1 MDEGRLTNREGGNP
15 FVNRR
20 RIARAGTGAVLL
32 LLVACNRTPAAP
44 ASSPSH
50 VTFNKDIAPIL
61 FESCAS
67 CHRPARSSASAPV
80 DPNDPLCIAGA
91 PFSLLD
97 YVSARANAEAIA
109 QATLTR
115 AMPPWLPEPGH
126 GEFLNTRR
134 LSDEQIALI
143 QHWVQQGAPQGD
155 EKHAPAPP
163 TFPDGWQLG
172 TPDLVVKSA
181 DAYTLNAG
189 RDDAFRTLVV
199 PVPSAQARYVRAIEF
214 RADNPRVIHHANVAV
229 DPSRVSRLLD
239 SADPGPGFAA
249 MPEDAVQNVF
259 GWSPGKVPVLEPED
273 TAWTLD
279 EGSDLVVQLHMV
291 PGSRAETVQPSI
303 GLFFSSAPPT
313 RVPIV
318 IKLES
323 KTIDIPAG
331 AANHVVEDSYVLPA
345 DVTAVSVYPH
355 AHYLAREMS
364 GTATLPDGT
373 VKPLLLIKQWDI
385 RWQDQYRF
393 REPLALPKG
402 TTLRMRFTYDN
413 SAANPRSPR
422 PPRRVVWGQHSTD
435 EMGALWVEVIPQ
447 RREDGDILTR
457 DYFRRAQQADLASAE
472 LRVRVTPADPSV
484 HNALAM
490 RYVSAGR
497 LADARRHLDEALR
510 LAPDHAEAHSNLG
523 TVLQMQG
530 LLNEGAQHL
539 QRAAALNPKD
549 DRVRF
554 NLANGLTAVGRVDD
568 AVVELRR
575 AIAINPDNADALFNL
590 AVLLGPRGEVNE
602 AITLLRRV
610 IEINPRNAEAH
621 RNLSVAFGLQGRLDE
636 AIREAQAALRIQ
648 PDPPAAK
655 EQLDRLLAAPR

>member
-1 MDEGRLTNREGGNP
+1 MDEGRLTNRQCGNP

-20 RIARAGTGAVLL
+20 RIALAGTGAVLL

-44 ASSPSH
+44 VSSPSQ

-61 FESCAS
+61 FENCAS
-67 CHRPARSSASAPV
+67 CHRPARSAASAPV

-97 YVSARANAEAIA
+97 YDSARANAEAIA

-134 LSDEQIALI
+134 LSDAQIDLV
-143 QHWVQQGAPQGD
+143 QRWVQQGAPRGD
-155 EKHAPAPP
+155 PAATPTPP
-163 TFPDGWQLG
+163 SFPDGWQLG

-189 RDDAFRTLVV
+189 KDDVFRTLVV
-199 PVPSAQARYVRAIEF
+199 PVPSSPARYVRAIEF
-214 RADNPRVIHHANVAV
+214 RAGNPRVIHHANVAV

-239 SADPGPGFAA
+239 RADPGPGFAA

-259 GWSPGKVPVLEPED
+259 GWSPGKVPILEPED

-291 PGSRAETVQPSI
+291 PGSRSEIVQPSI
-303 GLFFSSAPPT
+303 GLFFSSTPPT

-323 KTIDIPAG
+323 KAIDIPAG
-331 AANHVVEDSYVLPA
+331 AANHVVEESYVLPV
-345 DVTAVSVYPH
+345 DVSAVSVYPH

-373 VKPLLLIKQWDI
+373 VKPLLLIRQWDI
-385 RWQDQYRF
+385 RWQDQYRY
-393 REPLALPKG
+393 REPLVLPKG

-413 SAANPRSPR
+413 SAANPRSPK
-422 PPRRVVWGQHSTD
+422 PARRVVWGQHSTD

-530 LLNEGAQHL
+530 RLNEGAQHL
-539 QRAAALNPKD
+539 QWAAALNPQD
-549 DRVRF
+549 DRVHF

-568 AVVELRR
+568 AVIELRR
-575 AIAINPDNADALFNL
+575 AIALNPDNADAHFNL
-590 AVLLGPRGEVNE
+590 AVLIGPRGQVAE
-602 AITLLRRV
+602 ATALLRRA
-610 IEINPRNAEAH
+610 IDINPRNAEAH
-621 RNLSVAFGLQGRLDE
+621 RNLSVALGLQGRLDE
-636 AIREAQAALRIQ
+636 AIREARAALRIQ
-648 PDPPAAK
+648 PDSQAAK
-655 EQLDRLLAAPR
+655 EQLDRLLAARR